1 MYVKELS
8 DFLFYQTKTLLL
20 LDCQKKNQV
29 PKINIIEINTI
40 NYQRNTFGKGILR
53 EHILGW
59 VKVATTINVTGQK
72 VLVAEGWDGGTH
84 LYLVWVYP
92 SIANM
97 WTPEKLAIK

>member
-40 NYQRNTFGKGILR
+40 NYQTNTFGKGI
-53 EHILGW
+53 
-59 VKVATTINVTGQK
+59 
-72 VLVAEGWDGGTH
+72 
-84 LYLVWVYP
+84 
-92 SIANM
+92 
-97 WTPEKLAIK
+97 